1 MYYGDHFL
9 MLIIFYTSLQMS
21 PKRIQNVSKTSPKRL
36 QNVSKCLQNVSIETF
51 SPYRLHQ
58 SLIPNVPPERADER
72 DGKQK
77 STKCIRSMSCQ
88 ILVGDIIA
96 IIIISSLQK
105 GIQGSAAPLGN
116 PTISLPTWVGVIENP
131 ALH

>member
-1 MYYGDHFL
+1 
-9 MLIIFYTSLQMS
+9 MS
-21 PKRIQNVSKTSPKRL
+21 T
-36 QNVSKCLQNVSIETF
+36 
-51 SPYRLHQ
+51 YRLHQ
-58 SLIPNVPPERADER
+58 SLIPNVLPDHQRADER

-116 PTISLPTWVGVIENP
+116 PTISLPTWVGVIENS

>member
-1 MYYGDHFL
+1 M
-9 MLIIFYTSLQMS
+9 SL
-21 PKRIQNVSKTSPKRL
+21 NVSKTSQKYL
-36 QNVSKCLQNVSIETF
+36 QNVSKMSLKCLQNVSKMSPKCLQNVSIETF

-58 SLIPNVPPERADER
+58 SLIPNVLPERADER

-105 GIQGSAAPLGN
+105 GIQGSVDPLGN
-116 PTISLPTWVGVIENP
+116 PTISLPTWVGVIENS